1 MLPAV
6 PSILTSAVAAA
17 DETRQATVAVPLVL
31 PRVGVTPS
39 VGVSAPAVAAAQRYM
54 TEPDVVAKSAE
65 AELVQFRVT
74 RATPAVPLVAV
85 APVGEALS
93 MVTVVP
99 AVSVPVCEFVPV
111 HELILA
117 VTE

>member
-17 DETRQATVAVPLVL
+17 DETRQATVAVPLVA

-39 VGVSAPAVAAAQRYM
+39 VGVSVPAVAAAQRYM
-54 TEPDVVAKSAE
+54 TDPDVVAKSAE

-74 RATPAVPLVAV
+74 RALPALPLVAV

-117 VTE
+117 VTK